1 MAQICLKYHKSWF
14 RVSVIKYLLLSLI
27 LLMFGYV
34 QSQTPDSTLIKAYP
48 YAIGNAGFTVDSME
62 FVVGDVSRGEVFE
75 YSLGIANLGKSPL
88 SFKGGKIS
96 RFVTIKYEPSTL
108 QPGQTGFIQ
117 IEFEVVNELP
127 LGEIHAEIAVE
138 STDTDSPFKFL
149 YMVANVVEGFGK
161 GKSTQKMDTVPRLIF
176 SQYNYDF
183 GYMWRGKT
191 LMHSFNFT
199 NMGSEEL
206 VIDEII
212 TSDGVS
218 VVDKP
223 NLIIEPGG
231 FGSVIVKV
239 NTYGDYG
246 VQHHTVSIASND
258 PRNPVITLGIHGTVK
273 AKAPSNQN
281 PDFCYE

>member
-1 MAQICLKYHKSWF
+1 
-14 RVSVIKYLLLSLI
+14 
-27 LLMFGYV
+27 
-34 QSQTPDSTLIKAYP
+34 
-48 YAIGNAGFTVDSME
+48 
-62 FVVGDVSRGEVFE
+62 
-75 YSLGIANLGKSPL
+75 
-88 SFKGGKIS
+88 
-96 RFVTIKYEPSTL
+96 
-108 QPGQTGFIQ
+108 
-117 IEFEVVNELP
+117 
-127 LGEIHAEIAVE
+127 
-138 STDTDSPFKFL
+138 
-149 YMVANVVEGFGK
+149 
-161 GKSTQKMDTVPRLIF
+161 MDTVPRLIF

-231 FGSVIVKV
+231 FGSVVVKV

-258 PRNPVITLGIHGTVK
+258 PRNPIITLGIHGTVK
-273 AKAPSNQN
+273 AKSPSNQN